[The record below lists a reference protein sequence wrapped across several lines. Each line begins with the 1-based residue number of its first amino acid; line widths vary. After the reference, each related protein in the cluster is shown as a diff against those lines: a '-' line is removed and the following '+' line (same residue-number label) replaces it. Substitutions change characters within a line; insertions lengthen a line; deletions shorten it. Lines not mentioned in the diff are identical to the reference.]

1 MKKIVK
7 IILSFVMVISF
18 ANIQSVKAIEQLQ
31 VNDQVMI
38 NDEEE
43 LKIHENSKIDQNH
56 LLKGI
61 SLSLNDDA
69 YTISYQVKEN
79 GIWSDG
85 VSNGEVLSFNQMTS
99 LKVILDTTDY
109 DLSYRI
115 YNETNQWS
123 DWFKSNEEACFED
136 DSVIENYEVKVE
148 EAKKESVAVST
159 QTNQETQI
167 ATYTEPRFSLV
178 YNAHVANIGWQK
190 EGDAISFQM
199 GTTGRALGLEAVRL
213 AVDTNLSGSIQ
224 YRAHVAN
231 IGWQSWVNNNEMAG
245 TTGRAYSIEALQ
257 FQLTGELANQYDIY
271 YRAHVSDYG
280 WLGWTS
286 NGNIAGSTGKAKK
299 LEAIE
304 IKIVRKGESGPTVSS
319 SAYKYDVKYNYRGHS
334 SDIGWLSTVGNN
346 AYVGTTG
353 RNKALEAF
361 TLNVSNPVYA
371 GAIQYQAYV
380 ANSGWQSW
388 VSNGQTAGTT
398 GKGLALNAVKIQLT
412 GELSNHFDVYY
423 RVHVSDMGWLGWT
436 KNGEIAG
443 AIGYGK
449 KVEAI
454 QVYVVE
460 KGVNP
465 YSIGGS
471 YRYNEAPKISNIQIS
486 NVNSAG
492 YTITCTVEDSDGIS
506 KVLFPTWTSNKG
518 QDDLIWGAGTISGN
532 TATFHV
538 DTSAHGYE
546 TGNYITHIYAYDK
559 TGKNS
564 STVAG
569 TTFVETY
576 PFYKGSYGDLLK
588 AVDISEYQAN
598 LNLADIKNQIDFAI
612 LRVGYT
618 GYVSGTM
625 NRDRKFNEFYNQA
638 MNNQIPV
645 GVYYYSCATNI
656 GKAVE
661 EANFVINQ
669 LKGKNISYPV
679 YIDFEDPTNQAG
691 LDGSTKQAICNAFCL
706 TIENAGY
713 QAGVYS
719 RQNFLFDHT
728 TSEFDHRW
736 NLWVSN
742 YGYNSGQPSSNPY
755 ANKPYFNMWQ
765 YTSKGSLSGYNGNLD
780 LNIWY
785 VK

>member
-18 ANIQSVKAIEQLQ
+18 VNIQSVKAIEQLQ

-43 LKIHENSKIDQNH
+43 LKIHEDSEIDQNH

-61 SLSLNDDA
+61 SLSLDDDA

-79 GIWSDG
+79 GIWSD
-85 VSNGEVLSFNQMTS
+85 VLSNGEVLSFNQMTS

-136 DSVIENYEVKVE
+136 DSIIENYEVKVE
-148 EAKKESVAVST
+148 EAKKESVEVST
-159 QTNQETQI
+159 QTSQETQI

-412 GELSNHFDVYY
+412 GEISKYFDVYY
-423 RVHVSDMGWLGWT
+423 RAHVSDIGWLGWT

-465 YSIGGS
+465 YRIGGS
-471 YRYNEAPKISNIQIS
+471 YRYNEAPKISNVQIS

-492 YTITCTVEDSDGIS
+492 YTITCTVEDSDGMS
-506 KVLFPTWTSNKG
+506 KVLFPTWSVRNG
-518 QDDLIWGAGTISGN
+518 QDDIVWKSGTISGN
-532 TATFHV
+532 KASFHV
-538 DTSAHGYE
+538 NIADHNYDY
-546 TGNYITHIYAYDK
+546 GNYITHIYAYDK
-559 TGKNS
+559 YNTGSAYAVGTVNTDAGGYIVNNQYTNINYYSQKDSRWSNKTVGGYNFGS
-564 STVAG
+564 TGCVPTVASMLVN
-569 TTFVETY
+569 T
-576 PFYKGSYGDLLK
+576 
-588 AVDISEYQAN
+588 IN
-598 LNLADIKNQIDFAI
+598 NKNYLPIDMGQI
-612 LRVGYT
+612 LH
-618 GYVSGTM
+618 
-625 NRDRKFNEFYNQA
+625 
-638 MNNQIPV
+638 
-645 GVYYYSCATNI
+645 
-656 GKAVE
+656 
-661 EANFVINQ
+661 
-669 LKGKNISYPV
+669 
-679 YIDFEDPTNQAG
+679 
-691 LDGSTKQAICNAFCL
+691 
-706 TIENAGY
+706 NAGY
-713 QAGVYS
+713 YNVNGAGTKSNVWSYVAMKHNLNCTSNLNFESLVKKLQDGEIVVGTVEGGKFCPWYDETHEIMFFGLDAEGYTYVHDPYTPSRNGRAKLIDIYNNRSTYWGDCLNGGPFYS
-719 RQNFLFDHT
+719 FT
-728 TSEFDHRW
+728 
-736 NLWVSN
+736 
-742 YGYNSGQPSSNPY
+742 
-755 ANKPYFNMWQ
+755 K
-765 YTSKGSLSGYNGNLD
+765 K
-780 LNIWY
+780 
-785 VK
+785 